1 MMELP
6 KQKKCAGEIGPIL
19 FGIVFVSV
27 IFAIYVGH
35 MKYYR
40 PAQMALTFA
49 AFLGAGLVVWGIL
62 HRLSDGVKK
71 VLSLQAA
78 GDFLDEHFT
87 VREQKFQFWIILL
100 LAFAPTYLAYF
111 PGNLS
116 YDSPAQLAIFFGEL
130 PMSSSN
136 PLAHT
141 YLLGSFV
148 ALGERLFQSANIGVA
163 AFTLMQVL
171 LTTNVLARTLVFF
184 RVRRVPFTV
193 TVVSLLWCIFSPTLH
208 LLTVSCAKDI
218 LTAVFLV
225 HFILNLIRAA
235 EAGMEG
241 KRGRPVYTDLAVAGI
256 LLCLMRNAG
265 IFLVIAV
272 LLILLLTSAKKQ
284 WKALAA
290 LGCVLVVVTIYSVI
304 CKNVLKIP
312 TGEAR
317 ENFSVPIQQMAM
329 VYRDK
334 GLGLNVEMTGE
345 QMEAMEEIIPLAG
358 LANMVENDSADIAKS
373 LFKEE
378 VFAKNPGKYISLYF
392 ALGKKNPEIY
402 KDAFRFLTLPYWDM
416 NVNNYKALCVSSPLM
431 HLTHVDVRIDS
442 HLAFYHDYLE
452 EWIWGQNA
460 YPGYIN
466 QPGIGIW
473 IMVLVCGMAI
483 IRKKKVLFLGAL
495 PIVVYF
501 VGILFGPVALL
512 RYLYPIMVATPALLC
527 MVFWDG
533 EPARVEEPEK
543 EEDGTEEIENLSEA

>member
-1 MMELP
+1 MMKLQ
-6 KQKKCAGEIGPIL
+6 KQKKCVGEIGRIL

-27 IFAIYVGH
+27 IFTIYVGH

-40 PAQMALTFA
+40 PAQMALAFA

-62 HRLSDGVKK
+62 HRLPDGVKR

-78 GDFLDEHFT
+78 GDFLDRNFSAK
-87 VREQKFQFWIILL
+87 EQKFQFWIILL

-111 PGNLS
+111 PGNLA

-184 RVRRVPFTV
+184 RERRVPFSV
-193 TVVSLLWCIFSPTLH
+193 TIMSLLWCIFSPTLH

-218 LTAVFLV
+218 LTGVFLV
-225 HFILNLIRAA
+225 HFILNLIQAA

-241 KRGRPVYTDLAVAGI
+241 KRGRLVYTDLAVAGI

-272 LLILLLTSAKKQ
+272 LVILLLTSARKQ
-284 WKALAA
+284 WKTLAT
-290 LGCVLVVVTIYSVI
+290 LGAVLAVVTVYSVI

-312 TGEAR
+312 TGEVR

-334 GLGLNVEMTGE
+334 GLGLNVEMTEE

-373 LFKEE
+373 LFQE
-378 VFAKNPGKYISLYF
+378 
-392 ALGKKNPEIY
+392 
-402 KDAFRFLTLPYWDM
+402 
-416 NVNNYKALCVSSPLM
+416 
-431 HLTHVDVRIDS
+431 
-442 HLAFYHDYLE
+442 
-452 EWIWGQNA
+452 
-460 YPGYIN
+460 
-466 QPGIGIW
+466 
-473 IMVLVCGMAI
+473 
-483 IRKKKVLFLGAL
+483 
-495 PIVVYF
+495 
-501 VGILFGPVALL
+501 
-512 RYLYPIMVATPALLC
+512 
-527 MVFWDG
+527 
-533 EPARVEEPEK
+533 
-543 EEDGTEEIENLSEA
+543 

>member
-1 MMELP
+1 MMKLQ
-6 KQKKCAGEIGPIL
+6 KQKKCVGEICRIL

-27 IFAIYVGH
+27 IFTIYVGH

-40 PAQMALTFA
+40 PAQMALAFA

-62 HRLSDGVKK
+62 HILPDGGKR

-78 GDFLDEHFT
+78 GDFLDRNFSAK
-87 VREQKFQFWIILL
+87 EQKFQFWIILL

-111 PGNLS
+111 PGNLA

-184 RVRRVPFTV
+184 RERRVPFSA

-218 LTAVFLV
+218 LTGVFLV
-225 HFILNLIRAA
+225 HFILNLIQAA

-241 KRGRPVYTDLAVAGI
+241 KRGRLVYMDLAVAGI

-272 LLILLLTSAKKQ
+272 LVILLLTSPRKQ

-290 LGCVLVVVTIYSVI
+290 LGCVLVVVTVYSVI

-312 TGEAR
+312 TGEVR

-373 LFKEE
+373 LFQEE
-378 VFAKNPGKYISLYF
+378 VFAKDPGKYISLYF
-392 ALGKKNPEIY
+392 ALGKQNPQIY

-416 NVNNYKALCVSSPLM
+416 NANNYKALCVSSPLM

-452 EWIWGQNA
+452 EWIWGQDA
-460 YPGYIN
+460 YPVYIS

-483 IRKKKVLFLGAL
+483 IRKKKVMFLGAL

-512 RYLYPIMVATPALLC
+512 RYLYPIMVATPALIC

-543 EEDGTEEIENLSEA
+543 EEDGAEEIENLSEA